1 MVLVTAQKRA
11 GRTALKRA
19 LIQRGLWLAL
29 LLESALLPRPAW
41 AQEVP
46 IPSGVDDAA
55 TTGHFPKKLAITV
68 VSAEGSLPNFEQRV
82 SSWFTDGTAVKVTLS
97 REAEPTQLLASS
109 PGEVRIWVVLLSP
122 GRALVTFSTAAG
134 DTAARYLVRE
144 VPLVSG
150 LDDLGLERLASV
162 IHSAFIAL
170 REGVEGFEREQAERE
185 LLRAGLSVQAP
196 ASGSPEMPGLPKP
209 AEPPPARVAT
219 VDRAPVRASPP
230 PTSLLFAIGY
240 GGRLRGGEGPG
251 HGPTVALGLQLPSR
265 RGALNLLVS
274 AHYLFRA
281 TLDAGSNFRASVQT
295 TAFRAHAGLEPKLAR
310 SVFAQLLLGAGADL
324 AQIHASAGA
333 SAAAGALE
341 IDPHVAGAQW
351 RGAGELTL
359 GLVRHSELLDL
370 ELNAQLSVLF
380 GDVHYSAS
388 VDNVETRLLTPW
400 QVEPGLSL
408 QGRFR
413 SAL

>member
-1 MVLVTAQKRA
+1 
-11 GRTALKRA
+11 
-19 LIQRGLWLAL
+19 
-29 LLESALLPRPAW
+29 
-41 AQEVP
+41 
-46 IPSGVDDAA
+46 
-55 TTGHFPKKLAITV
+55 
-68 VSAEGSLPNFEQRV
+68 
-82 SSWFTDGTAVKVTLS
+82 
-97 REAEPTQLLASS
+97 
-109 PGEVRIWVVLLSP
+109 
-122 GRALVTFSTAAG
+122 
-134 DTAARYLVRE
+134 
-144 VPLVSG
+144 
-150 LDDLGLERLASV
+150 
-162 IHSAFIAL
+162 
-170 REGVEGFEREQAERE
+170 
-185 LLRAGLSVQAP
+185 
-196 ASGSPEMPGLPKP
+196 
-209 AEPPPARVAT
+209 
-219 VDRAPVRASPP
+219 
-230 PTSLLFAIGY
+230 
-240 GGRLRGGEGPG
+240 
-251 HGPTVALGLQLPSR
+251 
-265 RGALNLLVS
+265 
-274 AHYLFRA
+274 
-281 TLDAGSNFRASVQT
+281 VQT

-310 SVFAQLLLGAGADL
+310 SLFAQLLLGAGADL